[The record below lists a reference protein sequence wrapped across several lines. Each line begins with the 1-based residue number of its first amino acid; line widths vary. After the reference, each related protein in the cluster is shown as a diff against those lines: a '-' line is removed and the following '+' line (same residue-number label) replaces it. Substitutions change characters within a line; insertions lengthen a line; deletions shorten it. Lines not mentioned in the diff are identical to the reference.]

1 MIKAI
6 IFDYDGT
13 LADRT
18 KATCTAFRIY
28 LQSFVIEDKIDAVHL
43 EAMVQDLVLWDEY
56 GAGSKRLM
64 VEKFD
69 KKYSYSIN
77 YDHLFNWWINN
88 LGTYEP
94 LFENTIK
101 TLDYLKEKYKLGII
115 TNGTVTG
122 QNTKINSSNIRHY
135 FDCILIS
142 DEFKSAKPDAAIFNE
157 ALKQLDVLAHEA
169 IYVGDSYSND
179 VIGAYNA
186 KITPIWIW
194 SEDGRYNQD
203 SVKRIYKI
211 EDLIEIL

>member
-1 MIKAI
+1 
-6 IFDYDGT
+6 
-13 LADRT
+13 
-18 KATCTAFRIY
+18 
-28 LQSFVIEDKIDAVHL
+28 VIEDKIDAVHL

-64 VEKFD
+64 VEKFN